1 MTVAAPSRWGGEP
14 AGWTPTQLQHRR
26 RALHTLALSQR
37 LVVQR
42 PREPGFASW
51 SVGCALRTSARGL
64 PAGSERWQCHHRTAR
79 ACDLPPFIS
88 SPSRPS
94 RLQHRHAAFSGA
106 GQPQFQLPHRHG
118 FEVSICGDA
127 WSKQHRL
134 TPQPREG
141 PVLSADH
148 VFFRHRLFDF
158 R

>member
-14 AGWTPTQLQHRR
+14 AGWTPAELQHRR
-26 RALHTLALSQR
+26 RALHTLALPQR

-42 PREPGFASW
+42 PRED
-51 SVGCALRTSARGL
+51 ALLLARL
-64 PAGSERWQCHHRTAR
+64 AAHCEPAPA
-79 ACDLPPFIS
+79 AC
-88 SPSRPS
+88 
-94 RLQHRHAAFSGA
+94 LQAANGGNVTIGRHAPTISLLSSHPRADQAASSIAMPRSQGRA
-106 GQPQFQLPHRHG
+106 NHNSSCLTSHG
-118 FEVSICGDA
+118 IEVSICGDA